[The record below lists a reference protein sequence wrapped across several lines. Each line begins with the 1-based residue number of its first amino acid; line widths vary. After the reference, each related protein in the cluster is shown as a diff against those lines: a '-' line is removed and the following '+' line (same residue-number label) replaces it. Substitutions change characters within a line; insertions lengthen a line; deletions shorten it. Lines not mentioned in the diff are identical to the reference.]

1 MKFLIQVFFVLSLA
15 QLLADDPDDRAP
27 LNLRENI
34 LEAKMLDLR
43 MVMAKTL
50 IDLEDFKLHPPRGT
64 AAREDFEKRFKHQMG
79 YFADLIHEFSQ
90 QSIPRANFGKSLL
103 VLVGLQIRYSSLL
116 DKASEPSTFFK
127 PFYTQEH
134 KKLLDFNFQ
143 NYDKDKLNPA
153 FLVRKWM
160 SQSDLYIPEAT
171 LDLVNSY
178 DRFNV
183 LRSFYEQRYRQSLE
197 HKYGEGYGS
206 SKPVDY
212 ESLNNLLKVIDE
224 PEKSKLAVSMLITKQ
239 FTLNEIKEVAE
250 GLHGMSGLKKVM
262 KADSQILKG
271 WQKDFEFRRF
281 LSFYYPDKSFSV
293 ECVSLLD
300 LVAVRTPKKR

>member
-1 MKFLIQVFFVLSLA
+1 MRFLIQVFFVLSLA
-15 QLLADDPDDRAP
+15 QLRADDPDDRAP
-27 LNLRENI
+27 LNVRENI

-50 IDLEDFKLHPPRGT
+50 IDLEEFKLHPPKSSS
-64 AAREDFEKRFKHQMG
+64 AKEDFEKRFKHQMG

-90 QSIPRANFGKSLL
+90 QSIPRSNFGKSLL

-116 DKASEPSTFFK
+116 DKASEKSTFFK
-127 PFYTQEH
+127 PFYTKEH

-160 SQSDLYIPEAT
+160 SQSDLYIPEGT

-183 LRSFYEQRYRQSLE
+183 LRAFYEQRYRQSLE
-197 HKYGEGYGS
+197 KYGEGYGS

-239 FTLNEIKEVAE
+239 FTLNEIKDVAE

-262 KADSQILKG
+262 KADSLILKG
-271 WQKDFEFRRF
+271 WQKDYEFRRF
-281 LSFYYPDKSFSV
+281 LSFYYPDKNFSV

-300 LVAVRTPKKR
+300 LVAVRVTKRK